1 LIAREDIYLGSL
13 ESFGSTGVMLVQN
26 DFFPEPDMTAIW
38 VPAETIKI
46 NSTFSKYFVRPF
58 VDVKH
63 DQVTGGTTK

>member
-1 LIAREDIYLGSL
+1 
-13 ESFGSTGVMLVQN
+13 MLVQN

-46 NSTFSKYFVRPF
+46 NPTLSKYFVRPF

-63 DQVTGGTTK
+63 DQVTGATTK